1 MLSHTFLGTND
12 SERARTFYAPIMAAL
27 GWQERV
33 SPHLPHL
40 AIWKPAGASR
50 PLFVLG
56 PPFDG
61 GMADAGNGQMVAL
74 LAKDRDTVEQVYA
87 MALAAGASC
96 EGPPGLRPQYHAH
109 YYGAYFR
116 DPDGHKLCIVCHD
129 AIERDVDV

>member
-27 GWQERV
+27 GWQVRV

-61 GMADAGNGQMVAL
+61 GMADAGNGCVFQKFWTAVSQNRGQA
-74 LAKDRDTVEQVYA
+74 
-87 MALAAGASC
+87 
-96 EGPPGLRPQYHAH
+96 
-109 YYGAYFR
+109 FR
-116 DPDGHKLCIVCHD
+116 
-129 AIERDVDV
+129 